1 MPSYVIFIF
10 LFMIIFIIFE
20 IACTWITYQK
30 AGVPGWKSII
40 PIYNILVLFQL
51 ANIPMWMFLLLF
63 IPVINL
69 YPLYLIYTSLVERL
83 GKNKIYGI
91 LLMIFPFIIYPIL
104 AFSKSHV
111 ESTYMNLEE
120 EQNTPSV
127 LMDGPIEPL
136 DAMPD
141 IEENKDET
149 VVEEIPTSF
158 NEITPDMVTSNI
170 EAPNLEEPYL
180 EPLEAMIPIHV
191 EDPLTAQQKVQ
202 HVEEEKE
209 VYPDVNIFK
218 TCPNCGTKVEPNATT
233 CFLCGKRF
241 EE

>member
-10 LFMIIFIIFE
+10 LLMMIFMVFE
-20 IACTWITYQK
+20 IACVWIIYQK

-40 PIYNILVLFQL
+40 PIYNILVLFKL

-63 IPVINL
+63 IPLVNL

-83 GKNKIYGI
+83 GKKKIYGI
-91 LLMIFPFIIYPIL
+91 LLIIFPVIIYPIL

-120 EQNTPSV
+120 EKSPSSV

-136 DAMPD
+136 EAMPD
-141 IEENKDET
+141 IEENKEET
-149 VVEEIPTSF
+149 VEEVPTSF
-158 NEITPDMVTSNI
+158 NEISADMVTSNI
-170 EAPNLEEPYL
+170 VAPNLEEPYI
-180 EPLEAMIPIHV
+180 EPIEAMIPIHV

-218 TCPNCGTKVEPNATT
+218 TCPNCGTKVEPSAPT